1 MRDVVE
7 VAHLMGPM
15 WSVAG
20 RSVVVPAGENPAK
33 LLLTEVAARVEGQ
46 GPWFVRVVDGSS
58 VLDLV
63 LGADGSVS
71 SAASIEGAGSSAGCG
86 TPHKAGKSADQRP
99 GRATGG
105 LLTGLSAWVGQW
117 WWVVAIVA
125 AIAAIVT
132 VAVLFVGSQ
141 LTAGS
146 EAPGELMTVQLPV
159 GEPDGRG

>member
-46 GPWFVRVVDGSS
+46 GPWPVRVVDGSS

-63 LGADGSVS
+63 LGVDGSVS
-71 SAASIEGAGSSAGCG
+71 SAAPIKGAGSSTGRG
-86 TPHKAGKSADQRP
+86 TPRKAGKSAAQRP
-99 GRATGG
+99 GWATGG
-105 LLTGLSAWVGQW
+105 VLIGIGGWFGQW

-132 VAVLFVGSQ
+132 IAVLFVGSQ